1 MFKYLMKRKVIVY
14 VHSYQINACIVE
26 LYIIIIVLAHNMYL
40 PNTHCQAY
48 YFTIIH
54 EYKISSVYIC

>member
-26 LYIIIIVLAHNMYL
+26 LYIIIIVLAHN
-40 PNTHCQAY
+40 THCQAY

-54 EYKISSVYIC
+54 EYRISSVYIC